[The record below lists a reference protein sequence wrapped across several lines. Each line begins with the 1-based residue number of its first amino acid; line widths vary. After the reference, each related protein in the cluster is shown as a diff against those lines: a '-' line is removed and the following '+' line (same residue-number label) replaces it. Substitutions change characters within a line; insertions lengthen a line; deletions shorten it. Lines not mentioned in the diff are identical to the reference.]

1 MSQQSSTSDAQTL
14 SRDERG
20 RQVRRVLWVTL
31 ALNIMVAVAK
41 TGYGYWASIISLQA
55 DGFHTMFDAAN
66 NIIGLVALGIAR
78 KPPDR
83 EHPYGHK
90 RFEVAASMGI
100 GIMIFLGFLELGR
113 AVWRSAGGGPEPTIG
128 PGAYWIVVI
137 TVLVN
142 LGISFWEAREGERL
156 NSMLL
161 KSDAAH
167 TFSDSLAAGAVLVG
181 IYLVDIGF
189 PAGDT
194 IAALAVMGFI
204 GMTAYR
210 VLRETIDVLVDS
222 SFLDPKELQRAVE
235 EHDAVLSCHY
245 VRSRGMSGHIHVDLH
260 LSLDPDTNLRRA
272 GDIMVEV
279 KQALYEDYPNV
290 EDILIQLEPH
300 TEAHVEDVP
309 EKLI

>member
-1 MSQQSSTSDAQTL
+1 MNRDSTRTEAGDL
-14 SRDERG
+14 SRDERS

-31 ALNIMVAVAK
+31 ALNILVAVAK
-41 TGYGYWASIISLQA
+41 TGYGYWSGIISLQA

-113 AVWRSAGGGPEPTIG
+113 AVWRSSGNGLEPTVG
-128 PGAYWIVVI
+128 PAAYGIVIVTVI
-137 TVLVN
+137 VN
-142 LGISFWEAREGERL
+142 LGISYWESREGDRL

-167 TFSDSLAAGAVLVG
+167 TFSDSLAAGAVLIG
-181 IYLVDIGF
+181 IYLVDMGI

-210 VLRETIDVLVDS
+210 VLRDTVDVLVDS
-222 SFLDPKELQRAVE
+222 SFLNPKEIQKRVE
-235 EHDAVLSCHY
+235 QHDAVLSCHY
-245 VRSRGMSGHIHVDLH
+245 VRSRGMPGHIHVDLH

-279 KQALYEDYPNV
+279 KEALYEEYPNV
-290 EDILIQLEPH
+290 EDILVQLEPH